1 MDNRQQQQTIE
12 NTSHYLAKIIRGWI
26 NGDASTPIPDP
37 EFDLIRK
44 WIELAKAPRPAPP
57 VIADPS
63 DAQKFR
69 NCLIEILQDTKSR
82 TTKDQILSVLAK
94 PGELPLE

>member
-1 MDNRQQQQTIE
+1 MDKQIQQAIE
-12 NTSHYLAKIIRGWI
+12 NTSHYLAKIVRGWI
-26 NGDASTPIPDP
+26 NGDASVSIPDP

-44 WIELAKAPRPAPP
+44 WIELAKAPRSTP
-57 VIADPS
+57 VIADSS

-82 TTKDQILSVLAK
+82 TTRDQIMSVLAK